1 MFSLFT
7 DDEMELQQDL
17 LDVERKFNWDRVT
30 DILTLIRILL
40 NIVRKFDL
48 FFFFFVRFALEEF
61 LILIYSNIEFGDFS

>member
-1 MFSLFT
+1 
-7 DDEMELQQDL
+7 MELQQDL

-61 LILIYSNIEFGDFS
+61 LILIYSNIQFGDFS

>member
-1 MFSLFT
+1 
-7 DDEMELQQDL
+7 MELQQDL